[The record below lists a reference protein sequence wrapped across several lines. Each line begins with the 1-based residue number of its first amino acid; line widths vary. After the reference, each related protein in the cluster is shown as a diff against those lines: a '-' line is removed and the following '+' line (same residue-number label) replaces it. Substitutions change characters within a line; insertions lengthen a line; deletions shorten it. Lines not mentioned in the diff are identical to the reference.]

1 MNYIKHLT
9 GFFDKVAKDKLLN
22 PTHVSLYIA
31 LFQFWNINRFRN
43 PISISR
49 HEIMRIS
56 KISSLATY
64 HRCLKLLDAHGYIKY
79 EPSYNPYK
87 GSHVFLFNF
96 ADDLRPTARNERT
109 ATSIFEPVDEQVVN
123 KHRTS
128 TETSSEQVSEQ
139 ALVPYINN
147 TNNTNILNDSNS
159 LNLGE
164 PAKKNENKI
173 FDFLNAEVEEK
184 EKSSAKKEKESTE
197 LRTDSLSERESV
209 EHVRHL
215 FSNQIEKPP
224 ENYSEKPLPNP
235 TVEKV
240 IKYFREQSYPEI
252 EANKFFNYFKSIGW
266 LVGGKTPMT
275 DWPAA
280 ARNWMLNAP
289 KFVSNERTDRT
300 KSLDTSAG
308 KDYSEPL

>member
-1 MNYIKHLT
+1 
-9 GFFDKVAKDKLLN
+9 
-22 PTHVSLYIA
+22 
-31 LFQFWNINRFRN
+31 
-43 PISISR
+43 
-49 HEIMRIS
+49 MRIS

-79 EPSYNPYK
+79 EPSFNPYK
-87 GSHVFLFNF
+87 GSYVFLFNF
-96 ADDLRPTARNERT
+96 ADDLKPSARNERT
-109 ATSIFEPVDEQVVN
+109 ATSNFEQVNEQVVN
-123 KHRTS
+123 KHHTS
-128 TETSSEQVSEQ
+128 TETGSEQVDEQ

-147 TNNTNILNDSNS
+147 TNNTNISNDSNS

-164 PAKKNENKI
+164 QAKKIENESL
-173 FDFLNAEVEEK
+173 DFKNRGVQKE
-184 EKSSAKKEKESTE
+184 EKSSAKKEENSTGAN
-197 LRTDSLSERESV
+197 LMSEIESV

-215 FSNQIEKPP
+215 FSNHNEKPP
-224 ENYSEKPLPNP
+224 ETILEKPLPNP
-235 TVEKV
+235 TIEEVLN
-240 IKYFREQSYPEI
+240 YFSAENYPEV

-289 KFVSNERTDRT
+289 KFISNDRTDRI
-300 KSLDTSAG
+300 KSFDTSAD